1 MVSVDLPEAVWNYLR
16 WNAYLSTSYKLL
28 YISTPKVACTSLKWW
43 FASLEGY
50 AKALS
55 EYKESGESDPDL
67 VVHDSFHKVAPHIT
81 GLESEALVPALLSE
95 DYFRFAVVRNPY
107 KRIFSAWQSKLLL
120 QEPLQSQPYL
130 ECDFFRHPIDSVAD
144 IRSSFEG
151 FLEHLAFKEAPDYL
165 DVHWTPQADLLRPD
179 LISYTKLAQIE
190 DLHDLNT
197 ALFEHLGP
205 HFANPFSSRR
215 TNESL
220 LPFSREWISER
231 AAELI
236 RMLYARD
243 FEMFGYENHLPDSQK
258 ESSAVAPDIAL
269 QAVKLIRARHQM
281 LTNTRLASNRKVNQ
295 LNGTIN
301 EFTRDVR
308 DLNQTVSNRD
318 QTISDLHQGISNLN
332 QEISNLNQKI
342 LNLNQGVATREKQIA
357 ALHRNLKSA
366 SDAMTE
372 IRNSTSWKIGNRITR
387 LGLILF
393 PHGSRRERMV
403 RLSIRGIQ
411 TWRKEGLRVFLQKAF
426 LKVKQATRSRFG
438 RSPGG
443 SPIQVDSPSPTIDP
457 YVPINE
463 FDVDPAN
470 VLVKTIA
477 FYLPQFHPIPEN
489 DAWWGKGF
497 TEWTNVSKAQP
508 NFEGHYQ
515 PHLPDELGYY
525 DLRLPEVQKR
535 QVELAKKYGIYG
547 FCFYY
552 YWFAGKRLLERPL
565 DQYRANPELDLPF
578 CLCWANENWTR
589 RWDGAEHEILI
600 GQTHSE
606 QEYLH
611 FIQDI
616 IPNFKDP
623 RYIRIDGKP
632 VLLVYRINLLP
643 DPQTAARIWRDE
655 CKRLEIGDIYLIA
668 VQSFGITDPR
678 PYGFDAAVEFPPSYL
693 GAAVVDPASLKLTN
707 PNFKGK
713 ILDYHSAAN
722 MMMQRSADGYTLF
735 KTVMLAW
742 DNTARRQDDSH
753 IFINAT
759 PSAYQSWLENLVTY
773 TRNNLPRDKRFVFIN
788 AWNEWAEGAHLEPD
802 RRYGY
807 AYLQATADAIQD
819 VGNKRFPFPPG
830 WKILFVSHD
839 ANKGGAQAALFSTLE
854 WFREHTSLSLKV
866 LCLEGGPLL
875 PRFRALADT
884 IVLSELRQT
893 AAGDSELTERLLD
906 FCNGTPDLIYGNT
919 VVAGKAYPWLHTLGV
934 PILTH
939 AYELEMSIQRYASE
953 WMADVLK
960 FSTHY
965 ITPSNAVKDNLIK
978 NHAVDPD
985 KITVAY
991 GAVSNESIRLYE
1003 STQEKRQER
1012 KRLGLDAEKILI
1024 VGCGLGMPFRKGA
1037 DLFIEV
1043 ADVLRQRGQ
1052 RDFHF
1057 YWIGGFEDSERD
1069 PRYGIWSEH
1078 IAKLT
1083 KGNLG
1088 DFVTFLGYRENFK
1101 DFFRAADIFV
1111 LPSRE
1116 DPLPLVAIEAAKCGL
1131 PLICFAEAGGTPD
1144 LVGDDAGFVVP
1155 FEDVETMADN
1165 IHKLIREPALRM
1177 TMGTRAR
1184 EKFLSQFTVER
1195 TTPKILS
1202 TCRKIAGKK
1211 PAVSVI
1217 VPNYNHAKY
1226 LPARLESIFNQTF
1239 QDFEVI
1245 LLDDASTDNS
1255 LEVLQRYR
1263 DFGDVRVHTN
1273 ERNSGSPFKQWL
1285 VGLDMGQ
1292 ANILWIAESDDVCK
1306 PEFLEKLLPA
1316 FRDPAVKLAYANSD
1330 VIDEEGRV
1338 IGDYSSD
1345 QAKYLAT
1352 LSATKWKNSYT
1363 AIADQEIN
1371 DGLGIKNTILNASA
1385 VLLRKFD
1392 VSSELKETL
1401 ARMRIAGD
1409 WYCYVHAIKHGK
1421 LYYDSRKWNN
1431 HRRHSSSVIAQTV
1444 SDHKIKEFF
1453 QEFALVHKYVFNT
1466 YRLDPPFEG
1475 KWEQYLLQQ
1484 LRDFSLDA
1492 SFEVLGR
1499 YYPVD
1504 EMQALIARNE
1514 VSHPFKE
1521 KTPA

>member
-16 WNAYLSTSYKLL
+16 WNAYLSTTYKLL

-43 FASLEGY
+43 FASLAGY

-55 EYKESGESDPDL
+55 EYRESGESDPDL
-67 VVHDSFHKVAPHIT
+67 VIHDSFHKVAPHVT
-81 GLESEALVPALLSE
+81 GLESEALAPAIVSE
-95 DYFRFAVVRNPY
+95 NYFRFAVVRNPY

-130 ECDFFRHPIDSVAD
+130 ECDFFRHPIESVED

-179 LISYTKLAQIE
+179 LIPYTKLAQIE
-190 DLHDLNT
+190 NLHELNA
-197 ALFEHLGP
+197 ALSEHLGP
-205 HFANPFSSRR
+205 HFANPFLSRR

-220 LPFSREWISER
+220 LSFSRELITER

-243 FEMFGYENHLPDSQK
+243 FEMFGYESHLPDSTK

-269 QAVKLIRARHQM
+269 QAIKLIRARHQM
-281 LTNTRLASNRKVNQ
+281 LTNTRLASNKKVSQ
-295 LNGTIN
+295 LNGIIS

-308 DLNQTVSNRD
+308 DLNQTISNLD
-318 QTISDLHQGISNLN
+318 QTNSGLHQGISNLN
-332 QEISNLNQKI
+332 QT
-342 LNLNQGVATREKQIA
+342 VATRDKQIA
-357 ALHRNLKSA
+357 ALQRNLKSA
-366 SDAMTE
+366 SDALIE
-372 IRNSTSWKIGNRITR
+372 IRNSTSWKIGSRITR
-387 LGLILF
+387 LGSILF
-393 PHGSRRERMV
+393 PRGSRRERMV
-403 RLSIRGIQ
+403 RLSIQGLQ
-411 TWRKEGLRVFLQKAF
+411 TWRREGLKVSLQKAF
-426 LKVKQATRSRFG
+426 LKVKQAARSRVG
-438 RSPGG
+438 L
-443 SPIQVDSPSPTIDP
+443 SPIQVDSPSLTNDP

-463 FDVDPAN
+463 FDVDSAN

-525 DLRLPEVQKR
+525 DLRVPEIQKR

-565 DQYRANPELDLPF
+565 NQYRANSELDLPF

-589 RWDGAEHEILI
+589 RWDGAEQEVLI
-600 GQTHSE
+600 GQTHNE

-611 FIQDI
+611 FIEDI
-616 IPNFKDP
+616 SPYFKDP

-643 DPQTAARIWRDE
+643 NPQTAARIWRDE
-655 CKRLEIGDIYLIA
+655 CKRLGIGDIYLIA

-693 GAAVVDPASLKLTN
+693 GAADVDPGSLKLTN

-722 MMMQRSADGYTLF
+722 IMIQRRADGYPLF

-742 DNTARRQDDSH
+742 DNTARRQNDSH

-759 PSAYQSWLENLVTY
+759 PSAYQSWLENVVTY
-773 TRNNLPRDKRFVFIN
+773 TRNNLPRDQRFVFIN
-788 AWNEWAEGAHLEPD
+788 AWNEWAEGTHLEPD

-819 VGNKRFPFPPG
+819 TGNKRFPFPTG

-839 ANKGGAQAALFSTLE
+839 ANKGGAQSALLSTLE
-854 WFREHTSLSLKV
+854 WFKEHTSLSLKV

-875 PRFRALADT
+875 PHFRALADT
-884 IVLSELRQT
+884 IVLSELRQA

-906 FCNGTPDLIYGNT
+906 FCNGTPSLIYGNT

-953 WMADVLK
+953 WIADVLK

-965 ITPSNAVKDNLIK
+965 ITPSNAVKDNLVK

-985 KITVAY
+985 KITVVY
-991 GAVSNESIRLYE
+991 GAVSNESIHMYE
-1003 STQEKRQER
+1003 STKEKRQER
-1012 KRLGLDAEKILI
+1012 KRLGLEAEKVLI

-1037 DLFIEV
+1037 DLFIEL

-1057 YWIGGFEDSERD
+1057 YWIGSFEDSERD
-1069 PRYGIWSEH
+1069 PKYGVWSDH
-1078 IAKLT
+1078 KAKLT
-1083 KGNLG
+1083 KDNLT
-1088 DFVTFLGYRENFK
+1088 DFVTFLGYRENFR
-1101 DFFRAADIFV
+1101 DYFRAADIFV

-1131 PLICFAEAGGTPD
+1131 PLVCFAEAGGTPD

-1165 IHKLIREPALRM
+1165 IHRLMSDPALRM
-1177 TMGTRAR
+1177 TLGKRAR

-1217 VPNYNHAKY
+1217 VPNYNHVKY
-1226 LPARLESIFNQTF
+1226 LPQRLESIFDQTF

-1255 LEVLQRYR
+1255 LEVLQQYMNYS
-1263 DFGDVRVHTN
+1263 DVRLHRN
-1273 ERNSGSPFKQWL
+1273 EQNSGSPFKQWS
-1285 VGLDMGQ
+1285 VGLVMARAD
-1292 ANILWIAESDDVCK
+1292 ILWIAESDDVCK

-1316 FRDPAVKLAYANSD
+1316 FRNPAVKLAYANSD
-1330 VIDEEGRV
+1330 VIDEEGGV

-1345 QAKYLAT
+1345 KAKYLAT

-1363 AIADQEIN
+1363 TTADQEIN

-1392 VSSELKETL
+1392 MSLELKEML
-1401 ARMRIAGD
+1401 AQMRIAGD
-1409 WYCYVHAIKHGK
+1409 WYCYVHAIKNGK
-1421 LYYDSRKWNN
+1421 LYYDSRKWNS

-1466 YRLDPPFEG
+1466 YQLDPTFEE

-1484 LRDFSLDA
+1484 LRDFTLDA
-1492 SFEVLGR
+1492 SYEVLRR

-1504 EMQALIARNE
+1504 EMQALIAKSE
-1514 VSHPFKE
+1514 TSHHSKE
-1521 KTPA
+1521 KTQA